1 MKKKSTFIKC
11 VVLVFPLIFL
21 WAGLNF
27 DRTNYPNDPEYIYL
41 MNALCICDGQSVG
54 HIDNPGTTLMQIG
67 AATIAVKHVFSNP
80 ENDTIVTQ
88 ALKNPDLY
96 IESTRKVIV
105 VLNTMLL
112 VFMGWIGYRKSRSV
126 WTALLLQVSMFLS
139 AYILE
144 ITWAKL
150 SPEPLLFFMTG
161 LFVVLIF
168 CYYHEKDREKWKY
181 VVLFALIS
189 GAGLATKATFLPLV
203 FSPLFIL
210 PTFKRK
216 VSYLLG
222 IVPAFVLFTIPAVPE
237 YDRMFAW
244 FSNMITHN
252 GIYGTGEKG
261 IIDWN
266 KFFPAIRS
274 ILTFFSGFTALLT
287 CAIPILATGYY
298 FRKNENVKRDITF
311 LAGLVTTSIVGI
323 LLVAKHYGG
332 NHYLIPVLLLSGIFI
347 YIELKTIELIW
358 ENKLLQK
365 FLLPIVVITSAG
377 FISWSYPSALTI
389 CNKQYK
395 EASAEIDS
403 ANLWL
408 EKNYRNYTRINYYIY
423 SLNKY
428 TGLKFG
434 TDFAKGQMY
443 LHLKKTFPNTYFYE
457 LSSNSFINWN
467 LKTNL
472 QDIIETNGNKIILV
486 NGPSDST
493 QVAEIARNGF
503 PLKKVYSVNSQ
514 NLYILD
520 TLKYVEPPKEKLVQV
535 GETIDFGVDGFSK
548 EQKKFIGS
556 NTESFGNISGLSTEY
571 AHSGIYSIKLEKS
584 NPFAVDYTLSNLKAG
599 ELYQIEVWRKSDTSS
614 GYLVVSAD
622 DSKDYYQAQNEAIK
636 YDKNGWEVLRIIVD
650 VKQEIEGKKLKVYLW
665 NPRRRT
671 AYFDDLSIRKFAHV
685 RNDNTVNIG
694 TNQ

>member
-1 MKKKSTFIKC
+1 MKKEP
-11 VVLVFPLIFL
+11 VLTKYFFLFFPLIFL

-27 DRTNYPNDPEYIYL
+27 SRNNYPNDPEYIYL

-67 AATIAVKHVFSNP
+67 AATIVVKHILNTG
-80 ENDTIVTQ
+80 NDTTVEQ

-96 IESTRKVIV
+96 IESIRKVIV
-105 VLNTMLL
+105 VLNTVLL
-112 VFMGWIGYRKSRSV
+112 LFMGWMCYRKSKSI
-126 WTALLLQVSMFLS
+126 WTALLFQVSTFLS

-144 ITWAKL
+144 ITWAKM

-161 LFVVLIF
+161 LYAVLVF
-168 CYYHEKDREKWKY
+168 CYYHENDKEKWKY
-181 VVLFALIS
+181 IVLFALIT

-203 FSPLFIL
+203 VLPLFIL
-210 PTFKRK
+210 PSFKKKTF
-216 VSYLLG
+216 YLLG
-222 IVPAFVLFTIPAVPE
+222 IIPAFVLFTIPAVPE

-252 GIYGTGEKG
+252 GIYGTGPKG

-266 KFFPAIRS
+266 KFFPAVRS
-274 ILTFFSGFTALLT
+274 ILTFFPGFTVLMIT
-287 CAIPILATGYY
+287 GFIILMGGYY
-298 FRKNENVKRDITF
+298 FRKKENVKKDIAF
-311 LAGLVTTSIVGI
+311 LSGLLVTSIVGI

-332 NHYLIPVLLLSGIFI
+332 NHYLIPVILLSGIFI
-347 YIELKTIELIW
+347 YIELRTIGHIW
-358 ENKLLQK
+358 EYRPLQK
-365 FLLPIVVITSAG
+365 FLLPSIVLASAG
-377 FISWSYPSALTI
+377 FILWSYPSPLAI

-408 EKNYRNYTRINYYIY
+408 EKNYKNYTHINYYIY

-434 TDFAKGQMY
+434 TDFAKGEMY
-443 LHLKKTFPNTYFYE
+443 LHLKKLFLNTYFYE

-472 QDIIETNGNKIILV
+472 QDIIETNGNKIMLV

-503 PLKKVYSVNSQ
+503 PLKKVYSGNSQ
-514 NLYILD
+514 NIYILD
-520 TLKYVEPPKEKLVQV
+520 TLKYVAPPKEKLVQV

-556 NTESFGNISGLSTEY
+556 NTESFGSISGLSTEY

-584 NPFAVDYTLSNLKAG
+584 NPFAVDYTLSNVKAG
-599 ELYQIEVWRKSDTSS
+599 ELYWIDVWRKSDASS
-614 GYLVVSAD
+614 GYLVVSAEN
-622 DSKDYYQAQNEAIK
+622 SKDYYQAQNEAIK
-636 YDKNGWEVLRIIVD
+636 YDKNGWELLRIVVD
-650 VKQEIEGKKLKVYLW
+650 VKTETEGKKLKVYLW
-665 NPRRRT
+665 NPRRRI
-671 AYFDDLSIRKFAHV
+671 AYFDDLSIRKFVHLL
-685 RNDNTVNIG
+685 DNNKPTPGI
-694 TNQ
+694 NQ